1 MSCSACPI
9 ALTAAP
15 SDDPGARLN
24 DTVVAGNWLRCVTS
38 NGAGLSM
45 NLAIAE
51 SGTCPPDEV
60 EEGR

>member
-1 MSCSACPI
+1 MSFSAWPI

-15 SDDPGARLN
+15 SDEPGARLN

-38 NGAGLSM
+38 SGAGFSM
-45 NLAIAE
+45 KRAIDD
-51 SGTCPPDEV
+51 SGTCPPVDV